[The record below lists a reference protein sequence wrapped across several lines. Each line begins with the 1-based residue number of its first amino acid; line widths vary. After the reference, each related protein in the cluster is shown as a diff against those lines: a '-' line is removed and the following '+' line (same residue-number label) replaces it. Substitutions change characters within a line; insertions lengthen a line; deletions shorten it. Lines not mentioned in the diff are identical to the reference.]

1 MENENRGLASR
12 DRTLVRKHPSDASD
26 FAAPDDAAAPS
37 AHSGDGPSPVVR
49 KGIYIALLVIVAL
62 VFAFPVADVMGSK
75 ETYRGSIEKLD
86 DKAQTVT
93 ALVGTTTAASV
104 AISAIPGD
112 TGIPV
117 ADKLMDVA
125 ADFAIVLGA
134 IYLEKY
140 MLTIFGLAACRVVV
154 PLACA
159 LGVGYVLVR
168 EDVTWRASLRTS
180 AVKLALLA
188 LALTLVVPASVQVS
202 NMIEDTFEYDA
213 TSVSSE
219 MDAEGAESAADSGA
233 AAAMTESADAADNA
247 RSNDGASSASSGE
260 APDASTDPI
269 GAFAAWVG
277 GLGEDIG
284 SALSGAGTALSS
296 GVTGIL
302 DTAKDWVARLIEAFA
317 VMIVTNC
324 VIPVVVLLFFV
335 WIINVLMGLNIEL
348 PARPGASLLR
358 RHRARG

>member
-1 MENENRGLASR
+1 MENENRSLAGR
-12 DRTLVRKHPSDASD
+12 DGTLIRKRFSDASGS
-26 FAAPDDAAAPS
+26 AASDDATAPS
-37 AHSGDGPSPVVR
+37 PRSGDGPSPVAR
-49 KGIYIALLVIVAL
+49 KGMYIALLVIVAL
-62 VFAFPVADVMGSK
+62 VFAFPVADVMGLK

-86 DKAQTVT
+86 AKAQTVT

-159 LGVGYVLVR
+159 LGIGYVLVR
-168 EDVTWRASLRTS
+168 EDVPWRAGLRAS

-202 NMIEDTFEYDA
+202 NMIEETFEYDA
-213 TSVSSE
+213 ASVSSE
-219 MDAEGAESAADSGA
+219 MGTGDIESTADSEA
-233 AAAMTESADAADNA
+233 TTTESADASADA
-247 RSNDGASSASSGE
+247 QASDE

-284 SALSGAGTALSS
+284 SALSGAGAAVSS

>member
-12 DRTLVRKHPSDASD
+12 DRTLVRKRFSDASGSV
-26 FAAPDDAAAPS
+26 ASDDAAAPS
-37 AHSGDGPSPVVR
+37 ARSGDGPSPVAR
-49 KGIYIALLVIVAL
+49 KGMYIALLVIVAL

-86 DKAQTVT
+86 AKAQTVT

-154 PLACA
+154 PLACV

-168 EDVTWRASLRTS
+168 EDVPWRAGLRAS
-180 AVKLALLA
+180 AAKLALLA

-202 NMIEDTFEYDA
+202 NMIEETFEYDA

-219 MDAEGAESAADSGA
+219 MDAGDAESASDSA
-233 AAAMTESADAADNA
+233 AATTESSDTADDAQA
-247 RSNDGASSASSGE
+247 NDETSSASSDE

-269 GAFAAWVG
+269 GAFGAWVG

-284 SALSGAGTALSS
+284 SALTGAGAAVSS

>member
-1 MENENRGLASR
+1 MGREDR
-12 DRTLVRKHPSDASD
+12 DRDEFGGQSGRTRLANVPEVAETGDAPRALRTGGELS
-26 FAAPDDAAAPS
+26 PS
-37 AHSGDGPSPVVR
+37 AR
-49 KGIYIALLVIVAL
+49 KALYVALLVIVAL

-168 EDVTWRASLRTS
+168 EDVPWRAGLRAS

-188 LALTLVVPASVQVS
+188 LALTLVVPASIQVS
-202 NMIEDTFEYDA
+202 KMIEETFEYDA

-219 MDAEGAESAADSGA
+219 MDAEGAADSEA
-233 AAAMTESADAADNA
+233 AATESADAADDA
-247 RSNDGASSASSGE
+247 QANDGASTASSDE
-260 APDASTDPI
+260 APDASTNPI
-269 GAFAAWVG
+269 GAFTTWVG

-284 SALSGAGTALSS
+284 SALSGAGAAVSS

-302 DTAKDWVARLIEAFA
+302 DTAKGWVARLIEAFA

-348 PARPGASLLR
+348 PTRPGASLLR

>member
-1 MENENRGLASR
+1 MGREDR
-12 DRTLVRKHPSDASD
+12 DRDEFGGQSGHTRLANVPEVVETGDAPR
-26 FAAPDDAAAPS
+26 ALRTGGAPS
-37 AHSGDGPSPVVR
+37 PSAR
-49 KGIYIALLVIVAL
+49 KALYVALLVIVAL

-86 DKAQTVT
+86 AKAQTVT
-93 ALVGTTTAASV
+93 ALIGTTTAASV

-168 EDVTWRASLRTS
+168 EDVPWRAGLRAS

-188 LALTLVVPASVQVS
+188 LALTLVVPASIQVS
-202 NMIEDTFEYDA
+202 KMIEETFEYDA

-219 MDAEGAESAADSGA
+219 MDAEGAADSEA
-233 AAAMTESADAADNA
+233 AATESADAADDA
-247 RSNDGASSASSGE
+247 QANDGASTASSDE
-260 APDASTDPI
+260 APDASTNPI
-269 GAFAAWVG
+269 GAFTTWVG

-284 SALSGAGTALSS
+284 SALSGAGAAVSS

-302 DTAKDWVARLIEAFA
+302 DTAKGWVARLIEAFA

-348 PARPGASLLR
+348 PARPGANLLH

>member
-1 MENENRGLASR
+1 MENENRGLAGR
-12 DRTLVRKHPSDASD
+12 DGTLIRKRFSDASGS
-26 FAAPDDAAAPS
+26 AASDDATTPS
-37 AHSGDGPSPVVR
+37 PRSGDGPSPVAR
-49 KGIYIALLVIVAL
+49 KGMYIALLVIVAL

-86 DKAQTVT
+86 AKAQTVT

-159 LGVGYVLVR
+159 LGIGYVLVR
-168 EDVTWRASLRTS
+168 EDVPWRAGLRAS

-202 NMIEDTFEYDA
+202 NMIEETFEYDT

-219 MDAEGAESAADSGA
+219 MGTGDIESTADSEA
-233 AAAMTESADAADNA
+233 TTTESADASADA
-247 RSNDGASSASSGE
+247 QASDE

-284 SALSGAGTALSS
+284 SALSGAGAAVSS

-358 RHRARG
+358 RHRVRG

>member
-1 MENENRGLASR
+1 MENENRGLAGR
-12 DRTLVRKHPSDASD
+12 DRTLIRKRFSDASGS
-26 FAAPDDAAAPS
+26 AASDDATAPS
-37 AHSGDGPSPVVR
+37 PRSGDGPSPVAR
-49 KGIYIALLVIVAL
+49 KGMYIALLVIVAL

-86 DKAQTVT
+86 AKAQTVT

-159 LGVGYVLVR
+159 LGIGYVLVR
-168 EDVTWRASLRTS
+168 EDVPWRAGLRAS

-202 NMIEDTFEYDA
+202 NMIEETFEYDA

-219 MDAEGAESAADSGA
+219 MGTGDTESTADSGVA
-233 AAAMTESADAADNA
+233 TTESADTADDA
-247 RSNDGASSASSGE
+247 QTNDEASSASSGE

-284 SALSGAGTALSS
+284 SALSGAGAAVSS

-335 WIINVLMGLNIEL
+335 WIINVLTGLNIEL
-348 PARPGASLLR
+348 PTRPGASLLR
-358 RHRARG
+358 RHRTRG

>member
-1 MENENRGLASR
+1 MGREDR
-12 DRTLVRKHPSDASD
+12 DRDEFGGQSGHTRLANVPEVAETGDAPRALRTGGELS
-26 FAAPDDAAAPS
+26 PS
-37 AHSGDGPSPVVR
+37 AR
-49 KGIYIALLVIVAL
+49 KALYVALLVIVAL
-62 VFAFPVADVMGSK
+62 VFAFPVAGVMGSK

-86 DKAQTVT
+86 AKAQTVT

-168 EDVTWRASLRTS
+168 EDVTWRAGLRAS

-213 TSVSSE
+213 ASVSSE
-219 MDAEGAESAADSGA
+219 MDTEGAAGAGTA
-233 AAAMTESADAADNA
+233 AATTESADAADDA
-247 RSNDGASSASSGE
+247 QTSGEASSASSDE
-260 APDASTDPI
+260 APDASADPI
-269 GAFAAWVG
+269 GAFAAWAG

-302 DTAKDWVARLIEAFA
+302 DTAKGWVARLIEAFA

-348 PARPGASLLR
+348 PTRSGASLLR
-358 RHRARG
+358 HHRARG

>member
-1 MENENRGLASR
+1 MGREDR
-12 DRTLVRKHPSDASD
+12 DRDEFGGQSGHTRLANVPEVAETGDAPRALRTGGKLS
-26 FAAPDDAAAPS
+26 PS
-37 AHSGDGPSPVVR
+37 AR
-49 KGIYIALLVIVAL
+49 KALYVALLVIVAL
-62 VFAFPVADVMGSK
+62 VFAFPVAGAMGSK

-86 DKAQTVT
+86 AKAQTVT
-93 ALVGTTTAASV
+93 ALIGTTTAASV

-117 ADKLMDVA
+117 AEKLMDVA

-134 IYLEKY
+134 IYLEKC

-168 EDVTWRASLRTS
+168 EDVTWRAGLRTS

-202 NMIEDTFEYDA
+202 NMIEETFEYDA
-213 TSVSSE
+213 ASVSSGVAAE
-219 MDAEGAESAADSGA
+219 MTGDAAEDSIVREGDSSSAEGDAETD
-233 AAAMTESADAADNA
+233 T
-247 RSNDGASSASSGE
+247 SS
-260 APDASTDPI
+260 DPI
-269 GAFAAWVG
+269 GTFTAWVG

-284 SALSGAGTALSS
+284 NALSGAGTALTS
-296 GVTGIL
+296 GVTGVL
-302 DTAKDWVARLIEAFA
+302 DTAKDWVACLVEAFA

-324 VIPVVVLLFFV
+324 VIPIVVLFFFV
-335 WIINVLMGLNIEL
+335 WLINVFMGLNIEI
-348 PARPGASLLR
+348 PARPGAALLR
-358 RHRARG
+358 RRRSRG

>member
-1 MENENRGLASR
+1 MSRENRDRDEFGEQSGRTRLASVPEVTEMG
-12 DRTLVRKHPSDASD
+12 DVLRTPRSGG
-26 FAAPDDAAAPS
+26 APS
-37 AHSGDGPSPVVR
+37 PSAR
-49 KGIYIALLVIVAL
+49 KALYVALLVIVAL

-86 DKAQTVT
+86 AKAQTVT

-125 ADFAIVLGA
+125 ADFAIVLVA

-168 EDVTWRASLRTS
+168 EDVTWRAGLRTS

-202 NMIEDTFEYDA
+202 NMIEETFEYDA
-213 TSVSSE
+213 ASVSSE
-219 MDAEGAESAADSGA
+219 MDTEGAGTA
-233 AAAMTESADAADNA
+233 AAATESADAADDA
-247 RSNDGASSASSGE
+247 QTSDGTSSASSDE

-269 GAFAAWVG
+269 GAFAAWAG

-302 DTAKDWVARLIEAFA
+302 DTARDWVARLIEAFA

-358 RHRARG
+358 RYRARG

>member
-1 MENENRGLASR
+1 MGREDR
-12 DRTLVRKHPSDASD
+12 DRDEFGGQSGHTRLANVPEVAETGDAPRALRTGGELS
-26 FAAPDDAAAPS
+26 PS
-37 AHSGDGPSPVVR
+37 AR
-49 KGIYIALLVIVAL
+49 KALYVALLAIVAL

-168 EDVTWRASLRTS
+168 EDVTWRAGLRTS

-202 NMIEDTFEYDA
+202 NMIEETFEYDA
-213 TSVSSE
+213 ASVSSE
-219 MDAEGAESAADSGA
+219 MDAEGAADSGA
-233 AAAMTESADAADNA
+233 AATESADAADNT
-247 RSNDGASSASSGE
+247 RSNDGASSASSDE
-260 APDASTDPI
+260 APDASADPI
-269 GAFAAWVG
+269 GAFAAWAG

-302 DTAKDWVARLIEAFA
+302 DTAKGWVARLIEAFA

-348 PARPGASLLR
+348 PTRPGASLLR

>member
-1 MENENRGLASR
+1 MSRENRDRDEFGEQSGRTRLANVPEV
-12 DRTLVRKHPSDASD
+12 TEMGDALR
-26 FAAPDDAAAPS
+26 APRSGGAPS
-37 AHSGDGPSPVVR
+37 PSAR
-49 KGIYIALLVIVAL
+49 KALYVALLVIVAL
-62 VFAFPVADVMGSK
+62 VFAFPVAGVMGSK

-86 DKAQTVT
+86 AKAQTVT

-168 EDVTWRASLRTS
+168 EDVTWRAGLRTS
-180 AVKLALLA
+180 AVKLTLLA

-202 NMIEDTFEYDA
+202 NMIEETFEYDA
-213 TSVSSE
+213 ASVSSE
-219 MDAEGAESAADSGA
+219 MDAGTA
-233 AAAMTESADAADNA
+233 AAATESADAADDA
-247 RSNDGASSASSGE
+247 QTSDEASSASSGE

-296 GVTGIL
+296 GVTGVL

-348 PARPGASLLR
+348 PTRPGASLLR

>member
-1 MENENRGLASR
+1 MGREDR
-12 DRTLVRKHPSDASD
+12 DRDEFGGQSGRTRLANVPEVAETGDAPRALRTGGELS
-26 FAAPDDAAAPS
+26 PS
-37 AHSGDGPSPVVR
+37 AR
-49 KGIYIALLVIVAL
+49 KALYVALLVIVAL

-168 EDVTWRASLRTS
+168 EDVPWRAGLRAS

-219 MDAEGAESAADSGA
+219 MDAEGAESAANSGA
-233 AAAMTESADAADNA
+233 AAAMTESADVADDTQA
-247 RSNDGASSASSGE
+247 NDGASSASSDE
-260 APDASTDPI
+260 APDASTNPI
-269 GAFAAWVG
+269 GAFTAWVG

-284 SALSGAGTALSS
+284 SALSGAGAAVSS

-302 DTAKDWVARLIEAFA
+302 DTAKGWVARLIEAFA

-348 PARPGASLLR
+348 PAGPGASLLR
-358 RHRARG
+358 HHRARG

>member
-1 MENENRGLASR
+1 MGREDR
-12 DRTLVRKHPSDASD
+12 DRDEFGGQSGHTRLANVPEVTEMGDALR
-26 FAAPDDAAAPS
+26 APRSGGAPS
-37 AHSGDGPSPVVR
+37 PSAR
-49 KGIYIALLVIVAL
+49 KSLYVALLVIVAL

-75 ETYRGSIEKLD
+75 ETYRGSIERLD

-213 TSVSSE
+213 ASVSSE
-219 MDAEGAESAADSGA
+219 MDAEGAADSGA

-247 RSNDGASSASSGE
+247 RSNDGASSASSDE

-269 GAFAAWVG
+269 GAFAAWAG

-302 DTAKDWVARLIEAFA
+302 DTAKGWVARLIEAFA

-348 PARPGASLLR
+348 PTRPGASLLR

>member
-1 MENENRGLASR
+1 MGREDR
-12 DRTLVRKHPSDASD
+12 DRDEFGGQSGRTRLANVPEVAETGDAPRALRTGGVLS
-26 FAAPDDAAAPS
+26 PS
-37 AHSGDGPSPVVR
+37 AR
-49 KGIYIALLVIVAL
+49 KALYVALLVIVAL
-62 VFAFPVADVMGSK
+62 VFAFPMADVMGSK

-168 EDVTWRASLRTS
+168 EDVTWRAGLRTS

-202 NMIEDTFEYDA
+202 NMIEETFEYDA
-213 TSVSSE
+213 ASVSSE
-219 MDAEGAESAADSGA
+219 MDTEGAADSGA

-247 RSNDGASSASSGE
+247 RSNDGASSASSDE

-269 GAFAAWVG
+269 GAFAAWAG

-284 SALSGAGTALSS
+284 SALSGAGTALNS

-302 DTAKDWVARLIEAFA
+302 DTAKGWVARLIEAFA

-324 VIPVVVLLFFV
+324 VIPIVVLFFFV
-335 WIINVLMGLNIEL
+335 WLINVFMGLNIEI
-348 PARPGASLLR
+348 PARPGAALLR
-358 RHRARG
+358 RRRSRG

>member
-1 MENENRGLASR
+1 MGREDR
-12 DRTLVRKHPSDASD
+12 DRDEFGGQSGRTRLANVPEVAETGDAPRALRTGGELS
-26 FAAPDDAAAPS
+26 PS
-37 AHSGDGPSPVVR
+37 AR
-49 KGIYIALLVIVAL
+49 KALYVALLVIVAL

-168 EDVTWRASLRTS
+168 EDVPWRAGLRAS

-188 LALTLVVPASVQVS
+188 LALTLVVPASIQVS
-202 NMIEDTFEYDA
+202 KMIEETFEYDA

-219 MDAEGAESAADSGA
+219 MDAEGAADSEA
-233 AAAMTESADAADNA
+233 AATESADVADDTQA
-247 RSNDGASSASSGE
+247 NDGASTASSDE

-269 GAFAAWVG
+269 GAFTAWAG

-284 SALSGAGTALSS
+284 SALSGAGAAVSS

-348 PARPGASLLR
+348 PTRPGASLLR
-358 RHRARG
+358 RYRARG

>member
-1 MENENRGLASR
+1 MSRENRDRDEFGEQSGRMRLANVPEV
-12 DRTLVRKHPSDASD
+12 TEMGDALR
-26 FAAPDDAAAPS
+26 APRSGGAPS
-37 AHSGDGPSPVVR
+37 PSAR
-49 KGIYIALLVIVAL
+49 KALYVALLVIVAL
-62 VFAFPVADVMGSK
+62 VFAFPVAGVMGSK

-86 DKAQTVT
+86 AKAQTVT

-168 EDVTWRASLRTS
+168 EDVTWRAGLRTS

-202 NMIEDTFEYDA
+202 NMIEETFEYDA

-219 MDAEGAESAADSGA
+219 MGTGDTEDAAGSGTA
-233 AAAMTESADAADNA
+233 AATTESADTAGDAQT
-247 RSNDGASSASSGE
+247 NDEASSASSDE
-260 APDASTDPI
+260 VPDASTDPI

-348 PARPGASLLR
+348 PTRPGASLLR
-358 RHRARG
+358 RYRARG

>member
-1 MENENRGLASR
+1 M
-12 DRTLVRKHPSDASD
+12 RKRFSDASGS
-26 FAAPDDAAAPS
+26 AASDDATAPS
-37 AHSGDGPSPVVR
+37 PRSGDGPSPVAR
-49 KGIYIALLVIVAL
+49 KGMYIALLVIVAL

-86 DKAQTVT
+86 AKAQTVT

-159 LGVGYVLVR
+159 LGIGYVLVR
-168 EDVTWRASLRTS
+168 EDVPWRAGLRAS

-202 NMIEDTFEYDA
+202 NMIEETFEYDA
-213 TSVSSE
+213 ASVSSE
-219 MDAEGAESAADSGA
+219 MSADDEDAEGVAATTEGA
-233 AAAMTESADAADNA
+233 DASADAKADDA
-247 RSNDGASSASSGE
+247 AVSSSSEE

-269 GAFAAWVG
+269 VAFGAWVG

-284 SALSGAGTALSS
+284 TALSGAGSALSS

-358 RHRARG
+358 RHRTRG

>member
-1 MENENRGLASR
+1 MSRENRDRDEFGEQSGRTRLANVPEV
-12 DRTLVRKHPSDASD
+12 TEMGDALR
-26 FAAPDDAAAPS
+26 APRSGGAPS
-37 AHSGDGPSPVVR
+37 PSAR
-49 KGIYIALLVIVAL
+49 KALYVALLVIVAL

-86 DKAQTVT
+86 AKAQTVT

-168 EDVTWRASLRTS
+168 EDVTWRAGLRTS

-202 NMIEDTFEYDA
+202 NMIEETFEYDV

-219 MDAEGAESAADSGA
+219 MDTEGAADAGTA
-233 AAAMTESADAADNA
+233 AAATESADAADDV
-247 RSNDGASSASSGE
+247 RSNGGASSASSGE

-269 GAFAAWVG
+269 GAFVAWVG

-358 RHRARG
+358 RYRARG

>member
-1 MENENRGLASR
+1 MGREDRNRDEFGGQSGHTRLANVPEVAETGDAPR
-12 DRTLVRKHPSDASD
+12 ALRTGGELS
-26 FAAPDDAAAPS
+26 PS
-37 AHSGDGPSPVVR
+37 AR
-49 KGIYIALLVIVAL
+49 KALYVALLVIVAL
-62 VFAFPVADVMGSK
+62 VFAFPVAGAMGSK

-86 DKAQTVT
+86 AKAQTVT
-93 ALVGTTTAASV
+93 ALVGTTAAASV

-154 PLACA
+154 PRACA

-168 EDVTWRASLRTS
+168 EDVTWRAGLRTS

-213 TSVSSE
+213 ASVSYE
-219 MDAEGAESAADSGA
+219 VDAEGAADSGA
-233 AAAMTESADAADNA
+233 AAAMTESANATDNA
-247 RSNDGASSASSGE
+247 RSNDGASSDE
-260 APDASTDPI
+260 TPDASTDPF
-269 GAFAAWVG
+269 GAFAAWAG

-302 DTAKDWVARLIEAFA
+302 DTAKGWVARLIEAFA

-348 PARPGASLLR
+348 PTRPGASLLR

>member
-1 MENENRGLASR
+1 MGREDR
-12 DRTLVRKHPSDASD
+12 DRDEFGGQSGRTRLANVPEVTEMGDAPR
-26 FAAPDDAAAPS
+26 APRSGGELSPS
-37 AHSGDGPSPVVR
+37 AR
-49 KGIYIALLVIVAL
+49 KALYVALLVIVAL
-62 VFAFPVADVMGSK
+62 VFAFPVAGVMGSK

-86 DKAQTVT
+86 AKAQTVT

-168 EDVTWRASLRTS
+168 EDVTWRAGLRTS

-202 NMIEDTFEYDA
+202 NMIEDTFDYDA
-213 TSVSSE
+213 ASVSSE
-219 MDAEGAESAADSGA
+219 MDAEGAAGA
-233 AAAMTESADAADNA
+233 GTAAAMTESADAADDA
-247 RSNDGASSASSGE
+247 QTNDGASSASSDE
-260 APDASTDPI
+260 APDVSTDPI
-269 GAFAAWVG
+269 GAFAAWAG

-302 DTAKDWVARLIEAFA
+302 DTAKGWVARLIEAFA

-335 WIINVLMGLNIEL
+335 WIINVLMGLNIEI

>member
-1 MENENRGLASR
+1 MGREDR
-12 DRTLVRKHPSDASD
+12 DRDEFGGQSGHTRLANVPEVAETGDAPRALRTGGELS
-26 FAAPDDAAAPS
+26 PS
-37 AHSGDGPSPVVR
+37 AR
-49 KGIYIALLVIVAL
+49 KALYVALLVIVAL
-62 VFAFPVADVMGSK
+62 VFAFPVADAMGSK

-86 DKAQTVT
+86 AKAQTVT

-168 EDVTWRASLRTS
+168 EDVTWRAGLRTS

-202 NMIEDTFEYDA
+202 NVIEDTFEYDA
-213 TSVSSE
+213 ASVSSE
-219 MDAEGAESAADSGA
+219 MDAEGAADSGA
-233 AAAMTESADAADNA
+233 AATESVDAADNT
-247 RSNDGASSASSGE
+247 RSNDGASSASSDE

-269 GAFAAWVG
+269 GAFAAWAG

-302 DTAKDWVARLIEAFA
+302 DTAKRWVARLIEAFA

-335 WIINVLMGLNIEL
+335 WIINVLMGLNIEI

>member
-1 MENENRGLASR
+1 MGREDR
-12 DRTLVRKHPSDASD
+12 DRDEFGGRSGHTRLANVPEVAETGDATRALRAGGELS
-26 FAAPDDAAAPS
+26 PS
-37 AHSGDGPSPVVR
+37 AR
-49 KGIYIALLVIVAL
+49 KALYVSLLVIVAL

-86 DKAQTVT
+86 AKAQTVT

-168 EDVTWRASLRTS
+168 EDVTWRAGLRTS

-202 NMIEDTFEYDA
+202 NMIEDTFEHDA
-213 TSVSSE
+213 ASVSSE
-219 MDAEGAESAADSGA
+219 MDAEGAA
-233 AAAMTESADAADNA
+233 
-247 RSNDGASSASSGE
+247 
-260 APDASTDPI
+260 
-269 GAFAAWVG
+269 
-277 GLGEDIG
+277 
-284 SALSGAGTALSS
+284 GAG
-296 GVTGIL
+296 
-302 DTAKDWVARLIEAFA
+302 D
-317 VMIVTNC
+317 
-324 VIPVVVLLFFV
+324 
-335 WIINVLMGLNIEL
+335 
-348 PARPGASLLR
+348 
-358 RHRARG
+358 

>member
-1 MENENRGLASR
+1 MGREDR
-12 DRTLVRKHPSDASD
+12 DRDEFGGRSGHTRLANVPEVAETGDATRALRAGGELS
-26 FAAPDDAAAPS
+26 PS
-37 AHSGDGPSPVVR
+37 AR
-49 KGIYIALLVIVAL
+49 KALYVALLVIVAL

-86 DKAQTVT
+86 AKAQTVT

-168 EDVTWRASLRTS
+168 EDVTWRAGLRTS

-202 NMIEDTFEYDA
+202 NMIEDTFEHDA
-213 TSVSSE
+213 ASVSSE
-219 MDAEGAESAADSGA
+219 MDAEGAAGAGTAAVT
-233 AAAMTESADAADNA
+233 TESADAADNTQA
-247 RSNDGASSASSGE
+247 NDGASSASSDE

-269 GAFAAWVG
+269 GAFAAWAG

-284 SALSGAGTALSS
+284 SALSGAGTA
-296 GVTGIL
+296 
-302 DTAKDWVARLIEAFA
+302 
-317 VMIVTNC
+317 
-324 VIPVVVLLFFV
+324 
-335 WIINVLMGLNIEL
+335 
-348 PARPGASLLR
+348 
-358 RHRARG
+358 

>member
-1 MENENRGLASR
+1 MSRENRDRDEFGEQSGRTRLANVPEV
-12 DRTLVRKHPSDASD
+12 TEMGDALR
-26 FAAPDDAAAPS
+26 APRSGGAPS
-37 AHSGDGPSPVVR
+37 PSAR
-49 KGIYIALLVIVAL
+49 KALYVALLVIVAL
-62 VFAFPVADVMGSK
+62 VFAFPVAGVMGSK

-86 DKAQTVT
+86 SKAQTVT

-140 MLTIFGLAACRVVV
+140 MLTVFGLAACRVVV

-168 EDVTWRASLRTS
+168 EDVTWRAGLRTS

-213 TSVSSE
+213 ASVSSE
-219 MDAEGAESAADSGA
+219 MDAEGAADSGA
-233 AAAMTESADAADNA
+233 AAAMTESVDAADDA
-247 RSNDGASSASSGE
+247 QTSDEASSASSDE

-269 GAFAAWVG
+269 GAFAAWAG

-284 SALSGAGTALSS
+284 SALSGAGAAVSS

-302 DTAKDWVARLIEAFA
+302 DTAKEWVARLIEAFA

-348 PARPGASLLR
+348 PTRPGASLLR

>member
-1 MENENRGLASR
+1 MSRENRDRDEFGEQSGRTRLANVPEV
-12 DRTLVRKHPSDASD
+12 TEMGDALR
-26 FAAPDDAAAPS
+26 APRSGGAPS
-37 AHSGDGPSPVVR
+37 PSAR
-49 KGIYIALLVIVAL
+49 KALYVALLVIVAL

-86 DKAQTVT
+86 AKAQTVT

-159 LGVGYVLVR
+159 LGVGFVLVR
-168 EDVTWRASLRTS
+168 EDVPWRAGLRAS

-219 MDAEGAESAADSGA
+219 MDAEAAADAGTA
-233 AAAMTESADAADNA
+233 AAATESSDAADDA
-247 RSNDGASSASSGE
+247 QTNDGASSASSDE

-358 RHRARG
+358 RYRARG

>member
-1 MENENRGLASR
+1 MGREDR
-12 DRTLVRKHPSDASD
+12 DRDEFGGQSGRTRLANVPEVAETGDAPRALRTGGELS
-26 FAAPDDAAAPS
+26 PS
-37 AHSGDGPSPVVR
+37 AR
-49 KGIYIALLVIVAL
+49 KALYVALLVIVAL

-168 EDVTWRASLRTS
+168 EDVPWRAGLRAS

-188 LALTLVVPASVQVS
+188 LALTLVVPASIQVS
-202 NMIEDTFEYDA
+202 KMIEETFEYDA

-219 MDAEGAESAADSGA
+219 MDAEGAADSEA
-233 AAAMTESADAADNA
+233 AATESADAADDA
-247 RSNDGASSASSGE
+247 QANDGASTASSDE
-260 APDASTDPI
+260 APDASTNPI
-269 GAFAAWVG
+269 GAFTAWAG

-284 SALSGAGTALSS
+284 SALSGAGAAVSS

>member
-1 MENENRGLASR
+1 MENENRGLAGR
-12 DRTLVRKHPSDASD
+12 DRTLIRKRFSDASGS
-26 FAAPDDAAAPS
+26 AVSDDATTPS
-37 AHSGDGPSPVVR
+37 PRSGDGPSPVAR
-49 KGIYIALLVIVAL
+49 KGMYIALLVIVAL

-86 DKAQTVT
+86 AKAQTVT

-159 LGVGYVLVR
+159 LGIGYVLVR
-168 EDVTWRASLRTS
+168 EDVPWRAGLRAS

-202 NMIEDTFEYDA
+202 NMIEETFEYDA
-213 TSVSSE
+213 ASVSSE
-219 MDAEGAESAADSGA
+219 MSADDEEAGGVAATTEGAGA
-233 AAAMTESADAADNA
+233 SADAEADDA
-247 RSNDGASSASSGE
+247 AVSSSFEE

-277 GLGEDIG
+277 GLGKDIG
-284 SALSGAGTALSS
+284 SALSGAGAAVSS